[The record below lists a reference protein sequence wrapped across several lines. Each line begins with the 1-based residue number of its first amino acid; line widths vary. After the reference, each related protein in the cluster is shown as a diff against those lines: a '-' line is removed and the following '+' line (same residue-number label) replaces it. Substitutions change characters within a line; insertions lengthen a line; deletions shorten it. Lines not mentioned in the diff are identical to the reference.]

1 MQDLSAQFGDYVKE
15 MIDTEI
21 KQAVAEKVKAV
32 AVTVNVKGLAEMTGM
47 STSKLYKDVIDQP
60 EFLAIEKDLG
70 TKRLFYAD
78 KVAHAWNTYLDRKG
92 ESGLKRLPESLRRP
106 ATLLKEG

>member
-1 MQDLSAQFGDYVKE
+1 MQDLSVQFGDYVKE
-15 MIDTEI
+15 MIDAEI
-21 KQAVAEKVKAV
+21 KRAVAEKVKA
-32 AVTVNVKGLAEMTGM
+32 APVTVNVDGLAAMTGV
-47 STSKLYKDVIDQP
+47 STSKLYKDVVNQP

-70 TKRLFYAD
+70 RKRVFYAD
-78 KVAHAWNTYLDRKG
+78 QVPHAWNTYLDRKG